1 MNYVAPFETV
11 RSILAISKTPRGAT
25 VSGSDEPFL
34 DALRLLLASIDVDE
48 DWYLAQNPD
57 IAEALRA
64 GTTQSAK
71 RHFVE
76 HGYFEGR
83 LPFHIAVDE
92 RWYLLQNPDVAEN
105 VRRGDVESA
114 QRHFE
119 LNGYREGRLP
129 FPLDGSRWRRR
140 AEQPIR
146 LMHAA

>member
-1 MNYVAPFETV
+1 MNYIAPFETV
-11 RSILAISKTPRGAT
+11 RNLLTVSKSPRGKT
-25 VSGSDEPFL
+25 VTGSYEHFL
-34 DALRLLLASIDVDE
+34 SALRLLLAGIDVDE

-57 IAEALRA
+57 IAEAIVA
-64 GTTQSAK
+64 GTTESAK

-83 LPFHIAVDE
+83 LPFRIAVDE

-105 VRRGDVESA
+105 VRKEVVVSG

-129 FPLDGSRWRRR
+129 FPLDGSRSPLRVR
-140 AEQPIR
+140 QPIR
-146 LMHAA
+146 LLSAA

>member
-1 MNYVAPFETV
+1 MNYIAPFETV
-11 RSILAISKTPRGAT
+11 RNILTNSKSPNVET
-25 VSGSDEPFL
+25 VTGSYEPFH
-34 DALRLLLASIDVDE
+34 DALRLLLAGIDVDE

-57 IAEALRA
+57 IAEAIRA
-64 GTTQSAK
+64 GTTESAK

-76 HGYFEGR
+76 YGYFEGR

-105 VRRGDVESA
+105 VRRGVVESA

-129 FPLDGSRWRRR
+129 FPLDGSRSRRSAR
-140 AEQPIR
+140 QRIR
-146 LMHAA
+146 LVSAA